1 MNESEY
7 KNYQSLL
14 ALSGVKDCDL
24 CGLEP
29 VEIENGIAMC
39 EDCKENL
46 AVTWEVVEKH
56 TN

>member
-46 AVTWEVVEKH
+46 AVYWEVVEKH